1 MTRWVRAFRIGPAR
15 FARSHGE
22 APVSGL
28 PMALA
33 KVLLLSILTSLL
45 VPGGV
50 VAQTPEELDP
60 NYLAT
65 YSIIAL
71 DPETG
76 ELGIGVQS
84 KAFAAGNRAQ
94 HIRGGVAA
102 IAHQASA
109 NPMYGAMGVELLQ
122 RGYSPQEVVDMLV
135 AADEGRDRR
144 QVAIIDMEGRT
155 AAWTGEGTSAWAGHR
170 CGVNYC
176 AQGNILSGPEV
187 VDAIA
192 ASFEASSGRLEYR
205 LMDALD
211 AAEAAGGDA
220 RGKQSGGVFV
230 YGPDGR
236 FGEMVVDIRV
246 DDHREPLLEL
256 RRILDLRR
264 SGQFIAESNQRLTDG
279 DLTGA
284 LERADAASALSP
296 ENDRAWVQLARVL
309 VELDRRREALA
320 ALAQAVELEPR
331 VGLQLP
337 DNPAFE
343 PLHDDPEFRRLTGS

>member
-1 MTRWVRAFRIGPAR
+1 MNLKP
-15 FARSHGE
+15 
-22 APVSGL
+22 L
-28 PMALA
+28 LAL
-33 KVLLLSILTSLL
+33 VLLLPVASALQ
-45 VPGGV
+45 
-50 VAQTPEELDP
+50 AQTANDLDP
-60 NYLAT
+60 DYLAT

-109 NPMYGAMGVELLQ
+109 YPMYGAMGIEFLQ
-122 RGYSPQEVVDMLV
+122 RGYSPEEVLDMLV
-135 AADEGRDRR
+135 ATDEGRDRR

-155 AAWTGEGTSAWAGHR
+155 AAWTGAGTNAWAGHR

-192 ASFEASSGRLEYR
+192 SSFEVSSGRLEYR

-220 RGKQSGGVFV
+220 RGKQSGGIFV
-230 YGPDGR
+230 YGPDGQ
-236 FGEMVVDIRV
+236 FSDMVVDIRV
-246 DDHREPLLEL
+246 DDHQDPLVEL
-256 RRILDLRR
+256 RRLLDLRR
-264 SGQFIAESNQRLTDG
+264 SGQIIAESNQRLSDG
-279 DLTGA
+279 DLAAA
-284 LERADAASALSP
+284 LTRAEAARDLSP
-296 ENDRAWVQLARVL
+296 ENDRAWVQLARIQL
-309 VELDRRREALA
+309 QMDQRGDALA
-320 ALAQAVELEPR
+320 SLGQAIDLEPR
-331 VGLQLP
+331 LRVALPGNPDFEALHGDSEFLRLVG
-337 DNPAFE
+337 
-343 PLHDDPEFRRLTGS
+343 R

>member
-1 MTRWVRAFRIGPAR
+1 MRMKALA
-15 FARSHGE
+15 
-22 APVSGL
+22 VSVVL
-28 PMALA
+28 LMAAPMAR
-33 KVLLLSILTSLL
+33 
-45 VPGGV
+45 
-50 VAQTPEELDP
+50 AQTPEELDP

-102 IAHQASA
+102 IAHQAAA

-122 RGYSPQEVVDMLV
+122 RGYSPQEAVDMLV

-155 AAWTGEGTSAWAGHR
+155 AAWTGTSTNAWAGHR

-187 VDAIA
+187 VDALA

-230 YGPDGR
+230 YGPDGQ
-236 FGEMVVDIRV
+236 FSDMVVDIRV
-246 DDHREPLLEL
+246 DDHREPLAEL
-256 RRILDLRR
+256 RRLLDLRR
-264 SGQFIAESNQRLTDG
+264 SGQLVAESNQHLDAG
-279 DLTGA
+279 DLQGA
-284 LERADAASALSP
+284 LEQAQAAAALSP
-296 ENDRAWVQLARVL
+296 ENDRAWVQVARIH
-309 VELDRRREALA
+309 VELDQRVQALEALA
-320 ALAQAVELEPR
+320 EAIGLESR
-331 VGLQLP
+331 LRLRLP
-337 DNPAFE
+337 ENPAFG
-343 PLHDDPEFRRLTGS
+343 PLHDDPQFLRLVQD